1 MAAPQD
7 AQEGR
12 KRARSLYWTW
22 RARCGVSGMSAAW
35 CQSPWQ
41 LGKHA
46 RKSKVRYKTLFKCL
60 MYSDT
65 LFEGISI
72 YLYWLSTLAFDS
84 NGVSFQARRGIPAL
98 ELVGHI
104 LWRTSHI
111 EHFCAPWLI
120 KKRWVYLSLNSFLTL
135 FLYQMSTC
143 TGLSALDHANS
154 KFSRG
159 YATTGVGVGMCMRH
173 EFIQKNRVGDLQKGE
188 RWAKSWYV
196 NATN

>member
-1 MAAPQD
+1 
-7 AQEGR
+7 
-12 KRARSLYWTW
+12 
-22 RARCGVSGMSAAW
+22 MSAAW

-41 LGKHA
+41 LGKCT
-46 RKSKVRYKTLFKCL
+46 RKSKVRYKTLIKCL
-60 MYSDT
+60 MYSDA

-72 YLYWLSTLAFDS
+72 YLYWLLTLAFDS
-84 NGVSFQARRGIPAL
+84 NGVSFQVRRGIPAL

-104 LWRTSHI
+104 LWRMSHI

-120 KKRWVYLSLNSFLTL
+120 KKRWVYLSFNSFLTL

-154 KFSRG
+154 KFSQG
-159 YATTGVGVGMCMRH
+159 YATTGVGERMCARH
-173 EFIQKNRVGDLQKGE
+173 EFIQKNGVGDLQKGE
-188 RWAKSWYV
+188 QWAKSWYV